1 MSSPPAVSS
10 VARSVDEDRRY
21 IALHV
26 GQKGARVSGFHSET
40 LNAYLALHSSSDW
53 LRPLPALVYSATG
66 SPRWMGSYQPGRS
79 LEVRTSCFRICWPL
93 NTQVSR
99 RTNAYVVYVVAP
111 AGALLGLG
119 RVMLEPWWYA
129 RHKAFRLRTHEPV
142 VRRLILISLP
152 G

>member
-1 MSSPPAVSS
+1 MSSPPAASS
-10 VARSVDEDRRY
+10 VARNVEEDRRY

-26 GQKGARVSGFHSET
+26 GQKGARVSIHCTET
-40 LNAYLALHSSSDW
+40 PNAFRSSADR
-53 LRPLPALVYSATG
+53 LRPLPALVHGAAGSA
-66 SPRWMGSYQPGRS
+66 RWMGSCQPGRPV
-79 LEVRTSCFRICWPL
+79 EVRAPSSRLCWPF
-93 NTQVSR
+93 TTRRWR
-99 RTNAYVVYVVAP
+99 RTNAFVVYVVAP

-142 VRRLILISLP
+142 VRQLIPTPAS